1 MADESED
8 RRCAACG
15 GPVGPGGRTLTP
27 LPPRV
32 APQVKAPP
40 SPTQQI
46 EDAKDDITPVQR
58 FERAIQ
64 RRDAATPQR
73 PSRRGKKDD
82 TAG

>member
-1 MADESED
+1 MADEIED

-40 SPTQQI
+40 SQAQQI
-46 EDAKDDITPVQR
+46 EDATDDITPVQR
-58 FERAIQ
+58 FDRAIR
-64 RRDAATPQR
+64 RRDAATPKR
-73 PSRRGKKDD
+73 PGRRGKGDD

>member
-27 LPPRV
+27 LPPRK

-40 SPTQQI
+40 SPPPEI
-46 EDAKDDITPVQR
+46 EDVKDDLTPVQR
-58 FERAIQ
+58 FNRAIR
-64 RRDAATPQR
+64 RRDAVAAMPKR
-73 PSRRGKKDD
+73 PSRRGK
-82 TAG
+82 GENS

>member
-32 APQVKAPP
+32 VPQVKAPP
-40 SPTQQI
+40 SPAQQI
-46 EDAKDDITPVQR
+46 EDATDDITPVQR
-58 FERAIQ
+58 FDRAIR
-64 RRDAATPQR
+64 RRDATTPKR
-73 PSRRGKKDD
+73 AGRSGKKDD